1 MRRLVLVLPAVLVM
15 AAPAVAAEGPVQASF
30 GYSFAQYLET
40 GGGTAPVGAFLTLSG
55 RKSVTLELDLGWQ
68 RRSDES
74 GAPTAVIG
82 VPAAGSGGVTLNTF
96 TVTAGPK
103 FNLAMERAV
112 KLFVHVLGGLRH
124 DSIEFESNTAWGGFA
139 GGGVDIKAGD
149 RVSVRLGA
157 DFQIFFDQGEN
168 LKTLRLGVGLTF

>member
-15 AAPAVAAEGPVQASF
+15 AAPAVAAEGPVQASL
-30 GYSFAQYLET
+30 GYSFVKYLET
-40 GGGTAPVGAFLTLSG
+40 EGGTAPVGAFLALSG

-68 RRSDES
+68 RHSEET
-74 GAPTAVIG
+74 GAPTG
-82 VPAAGSGGVTLNTF
+82 PAGESMVATLNTF

-103 FNLAMERAV
+103 FNFVKEGAV
-112 KLFVHVLGGLRH
+112 KPFVHVLGGLRH
-124 DSIEFESNTAWGGFA
+124 DRFEGESNTAWGGFA